1 MSSTTVRSGVWPTLA
16 SLVALTKPRVS
27 GMVMASAAVGL
38 ATAPGQLPASRS
50 FAALF
55 LIALLVGA
63 ANTLN
68 CWMERHSD
76 GLMARTRSRPLPAGR
91 LDPALA
97 LGFGLGLAALSLPTL
112 TLGLNVMT
120 GLVGLFALVSY
131 VWIYTPM
138 KVVSPSA
145 LLVGAVPGA
154 LPPLMG
160 WTAVTG
166 RLDAGGLVL
175 FAIVFLWQLPHVIGL
190 SSYRMLEYANASIR
204 VLPAVRGELVAKW
217 HALFWGG
224 LLIPVSCLLYPL
236 GVAGRLYLGAALV
249 LGFGYLGT
257 ALWGFRS
264 EPAASWGRRLFLA
277 SLLYLPLLFTALLLD
292 QVG

>member
-1 MSSTTVRSGVWPTLA
+1 MSSTTVRSGVWPLLA
-16 SLVALTKPRVS
+16 NLVALTKPRVS

-38 ATAPGQLPASRS
+38 VSAPGHMPASRS
-50 FAALF
+50 LSALF
-55 LIALLVGA
+55 MIALLVGA

-76 GLMARTRSRPLPAGR
+76 GLMARTRGRPLPSGR
-91 LDPALA
+91 IEPGLA
-97 LGFGLGLAALSLPTL
+97 LGFGLALAGFSLPAL
-112 TLGLNVMT
+112 AFGLNPMT

-131 VWIYTPM
+131 VWVYTPM

-175 FAIVFLWQLPHVIGL
+175 FAIMFVWQLPHVIGL

-204 VLPAVRGELVAKW
+204 VLPAVRGEWVAKW
-217 HALFWGG
+217 HAAVWAGV
-224 LLIPVSCLLYPL
+224 LIPVSALLWPL
-236 GVAGRLYLGAALV
+236 GVAGPIYFGAALV
-249 LGFGYLGT
+249 LGFAYLAA

-264 EPAASWGRRLFLA
+264 APAARWGRRLFLA